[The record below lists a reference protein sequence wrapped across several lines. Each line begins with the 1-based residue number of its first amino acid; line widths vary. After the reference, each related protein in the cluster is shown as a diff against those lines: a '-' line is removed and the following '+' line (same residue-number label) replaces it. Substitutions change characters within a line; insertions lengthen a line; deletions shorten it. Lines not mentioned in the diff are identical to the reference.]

1 VGLLEGFS
9 LTCLAGGV
17 MGANLL
23 PMKWIKIWR
32 WENFW
37 LIYSVV
43 SLLVV
48 PVVLAFVVVPKFGQV
63 YGALSA
69 DAILTPFVFGS
80 AWGIAQL
87 GAGICVDR
95 IGLALTAS
103 ILNGFAAAAGTLL
116 PVLLQHSGM
125 LFQRSGLLILA
136 GTGVMVA
143 GVTLCGWAGRQR
155 EKIAGLSQSSSHGT
169 YWLMIGFAVFSGI
182 LAALLNIALAYGGDI
197 IQRARDQGAKPVW
210 AVYAVWSLV
219 LAGALIVNVGYSFYL
234 LSRNKTWR
242 NFGTDIAELRNPVL
256 GGCMWMGEIAI
267 YSSGTTFLGI
277 LGVSVGWALFQ
288 ITMILGGNLAGL
300 MTGEWR
306 QVEARI
312 HKVNLAGVVVLF
324 LAMVLFGLA
333 NYSGA

>member
-1 VGLLEGFS
+1 
-9 LTCLAGGV
+9 

-23 PMKWIKIWR
+23 PMKWIKIWK

-37 LIYSVV
+37 LVYSVV

-48 PVVLAFVVVPKFGQV
+48 PLLLAFLVIPKFSQV
-63 YGALSA
+63 YATLSA
-69 DAILTPFVFGS
+69 GAILTPFVLGA

-116 PVLLQHSGM
+116 PVLLQHSDM

-143 GVTLCGWAGRQR
+143 GVALCGWAGRQR
-155 EKIAGLSQSSSHGT
+155 EKAAGLSKFSSHGA
-169 YWLMIGFAVFSGI
+169 YSLMIGVAVVSGI

-197 IQRARDQGAKPVW
+197 IQRARNQGAQPAW
-210 AVYAVWSLV
+210 AVYAVWPLV
-219 LAGALIVNVGYSFYL
+219 LAGALIINVGYSLYL
-234 LSRNKTWR
+234 LSKNRSWG
-242 NFGTDIAELRNPVL
+242 NFGTHMAELRNPVL
-256 GGCMWMGEIAI
+256 GGCMWMGAIAI

-306 QVEARI
+306 QMEARI
-312 HKVNLAGVVVLF
+312 HKANLAGIVVLF
-324 LAMVLFGLA
+324 LAMALFGFA
-333 NYSGA
+333 NYSGV

>member
-1 VGLLEGFS
+1 
-9 LTCLAGGV
+9 

-23 PMKWIKIWR
+23 PMKWIKMWK

-48 PVVLAFVVVPKFGQV
+48 PVVLAYLVVPKFNEL
-63 YGALSA
+63 YATLSTG
-69 DAILTPFVFGS
+69 AILMPFVLGA
-80 AWGIAQL
+80 AWGFAQL
-87 GAGICVDR
+87 GAGVCVDR

-116 PVLLQHSGM
+116 PVLLQHLNM
-125 LFQRSGLLILA
+125 LFQRSGLLILT
-136 GTGVMVA
+136 GTGVMVV
-143 GVTLCGWAGRQR
+143 GVALCGWAGRQR
-155 EKIAGLSQSSSHGT
+155 EKVAGLSESSSHGA
-169 YWLMIGFAVFSGI
+169 YGLVIGVAVVSGV

-197 IQRARDQGAKPVW
+197 IQRAREQGAQPVW
-210 AVYAVWSLV
+210 AVFAVWPLV
-219 LAGALIVNVGYSFYL
+219 LAGALIVNVGYSLYL
-234 LSRNKTWR
+234 LSRNKTWG
-242 NFGTDIAELRNPVL
+242 NFGADMAELRNPVL
-256 GGCMWMGEIAI
+256 GGCMWMGAIAI

-306 QVEARI
+306 QTETRI
-312 HKVNLAGVVVLF
+312 RRANLAGVVILF
-324 LAMVLFGLA
+324 LAMALFGLA
-333 NYSGA
+333 NYSGV

>member
-1 VGLLEGFS
+1 
-9 LTCLAGGV
+9 
-17 MGANLL
+17 M
-23 PMKWIKIWR
+23 
-32 WENFW
+32 
-37 LIYSVV
+37 
-43 SLLVV
+43 
-48 PVVLAFVVVPKFGQV
+48 
-63 YGALSA
+63 
-69 DAILTPFVFGS
+69 
-80 AWGIAQL
+80 
-87 GAGICVDR
+87 
-95 IGLALTAS
+95 
-103 ILNGFAAAAGTLL
+103 
-116 PVLLQHSGM
+116 
-125 LFQRSGLLILA
+125 
-136 GTGVMVA
+136 
-143 GVTLCGWAGRQR
+143 
-155 EKIAGLSQSSSHGT
+155 
-169 YWLMIGFAVFSGI
+169 
-182 LAALLNIALAYGGDI
+182 
-197 IQRARDQGAKPVW
+197 
-210 AVYAVWSLV
+210 WSLV